1 MGYGYIIVI
10 FMDGY
15 VYLVEVFLLEVVY
28 VFGEGV
34 VGLLCCFQERLVQ
47 RVVGFVSGYTQRVF
61 IIAVF
66 VGIQF
71 VVLCFAE
78 VGQIMRVV
86 LVCGVFSVLTFIV
99 FGVFADVDYGIEG

>member
-34 VGLLCCFQERLVQ
+34 VGLLCCF
-47 RVVGFVSGYTQRVF
+47 
-61 IIAVF
+61 
-66 VGIQF
+66 
-71 VVLCFAE
+71 
-78 VGQIMRVV
+78 
-86 LVCGVFSVLTFIV
+86 
-99 FGVFADVDYGIEG
+99 